1 MVMQLTTYHTLV
13 TKVLMLSSG
22 RNSRQNCIS
31 PFNGLT
37 SAVEL
42 YQELK
47 YCRKVSVPL
56 LPGGSI
62 PILFI
67 NIITAEILEL
77 NQHLEQTM
85 GKDSISGFSWH
96 ETIMSLTRKT
106 GKRER
111 ECFVFE
117 SWVSSMY
124 PTIFLFCLSASQL
137 QLAGLSCLWREVML
151 DSVLNSRGIIFQQDK
166 CLLKLLLH
174 RKCK

>member
-1 MVMQLTTYHTLV
+1 MLIFSLRTNKAVLIINYKKMVMQLTTYHILV

-42 YQELK
+42 YQESK

-106 GKRER
+106 GKKRKR
-111 ECFVFE
+111 VFC
-117 SWVSSMY
+117 V
-124 PTIFLFCLSASQL
+124 
-137 QLAGLSCLWREVML
+137 
-151 DSVLNSRGIIFQQDK
+151 
-166 CLLKLLLH
+166 
-174 RKCK
+174 